1 VSTLGKI
8 YDFPALSSSLNKLN
22 RYRQTVE
29 RFDQVFRR
37 GRADDDDLG
46 SLVANAPGQAQLKT
60 RLKFRLPKA
69 LKRGIVFRK
78 KKNTTLQFLH
88 SLQSYFPVV
97 NKTLIEKFYDFDV
110 TFLTCIR
117 VHPIRSATPANALIR
132 LVASV
137 PSEARLT
144 ESIAFENFWLC
155 KSVYN

>member
-1 VSTLGKI
+1 MSTLGKI
-8 YDFPALSSSLNKLN
+8 YDFPALYSSSKKLN

-60 RLKFRLPKA
+60 RLKFIFPKA
-69 LKRGIVFRK
+69 MTRDIVFRE

-88 SLQSYFPVV
+88 SLQSYFPVI
-97 NKTLIEKFYDFDV
+97 KKRFLKSFYDSNL

-117 VHPIRSATPANALIR
+117 VHPIRSATPANALIL

-144 ESIAFENFWLC
+144 ESIAFENF
-155 KSVYN
+155 